1 MATFKQILFLIVSVN
16 LLIDAKPLPLDT
28 FITGLA
34 QSLKPEDLC
43 ELTNNIQNLMNETKN
58 EEDRKSTLETLT
70 VLKQKMATFEDFQ
83 CQVPVIVTLITTT
96 TPEAI
101 TEEMDELSTNFPS
114 SLDKSEQD
122 LSESM
127 CDDCEMD
134 YDEEDKAREDFAQ
147 VLDEVEESGL
157 SLKTITLIV
166 IVSVCGLAVM
176 VLSVFF
182 CVKIFCTYEARASGA
197 PMKTAKNNV
206 KPSYRLAPQY

>member
-1 MATFKQILFLIVSVN
+1 MTTFKRTIFLIVSVN

-70 VLKQKMATFEDFQ
+70 VLKQKMAAFEDFQ
-83 CQVPVIVTLITTT
+83 CQVPVIATLIT

-101 TEEMDELSTNFPS
+101 TEEMYEMSTIFPS

-197 PMKTAKNNV
+197 PMKTAKNN
-206 KPSYRLAPQY
+206 APISEN

>member
-1 MATFKQILFLIVSVN
+1 MTTFKRTIFLIVSVN
-16 LLIDAKPLPLDT
+16 LLIEAKPLPLDT

-43 ELTNNIQNLMNETKN
+43 KLTNNIQNLMNETKN

-70 VLKQKMATFEDFQ
+70 VLKQKMAAFEDFQ
-83 CQVPVIVTLITTT
+83 CQVPVIATLITT
-96 TPEAI
+96 PETI
-101 TEEMDELSTNFPS
+101 TEEMYEMSTKFPS
-114 SLDKSEQD
+114 SLDNSEQD
-122 LSESM
+122 SSESM

-176 VLSVFF
+176 VLSIFF
-182 CVKIFCTYEARASGA
+182 CIKIFCTYI
-197 PMKTAKNNV
+197 
-206 KPSYRLAPQY
+206 

>member
-1 MATFKQILFLIVSVN
+1 MSSGSS
-16 LLIDAKPLPLDT
+16 LL
-28 FITGLA
+28 
-34 QSLKPEDLC
+34 
-43 ELTNNIQNLMNETKN
+43 
-58 EEDRKSTLETLT
+58 
-70 VLKQKMATFEDFQ
+70 V
-83 CQVPVIVTLITTT
+83 T

-101 TEEMDELSTNFPS
+101 TEEMYEMSTIFPS

-176 VLSVFF
+176 VLSIFF
-182 CVKIFCTYEARASGA
+182 CIKIFCTYI
-197 PMKTAKNNV
+197 
-206 KPSYRLAPQY
+206 

>member
-1 MATFKQILFLIVSVN
+1 M
-16 LLIDAKPLPLDT
+16 D
-28 FITGLA
+28 
-34 QSLKPEDLC
+34 
-43 ELTNNIQNLMNETKN
+43 ETKN
-58 EEDRKSTLETLT
+58 EGDRKSTLETLT
-70 VLKQKMATFEDFQ
+70 VLKQKMATFKDFQ
-83 CQVPVIVTLITTT
+83 CQVPVIATLIT

-101 TEEMDELSTNFPS
+101 TEEMYEMSTIFPS

-197 PMKTAKNNV
+197 PMKTTKNN
-206 KPSYRLAPQY
+206 APTSEN